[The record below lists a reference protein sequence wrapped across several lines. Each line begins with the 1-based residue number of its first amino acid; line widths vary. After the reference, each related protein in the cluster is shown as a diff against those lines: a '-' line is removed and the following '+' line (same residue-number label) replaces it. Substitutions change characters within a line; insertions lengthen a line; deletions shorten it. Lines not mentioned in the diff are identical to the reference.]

1 MKKSTIL
8 SLATAIAVVGT
19 SAFTF
24 ATWDQLEA
32 TNTGTLSLAS
42 PVKLSSGN
50 PVTYTTADNTLST
63 DAPTYSSDVT
73 FEVNDVTTKTITS
86 LEITSVKVYEN
97 ADSEKTDLADNFTIS
112 IDGTTDNTGVTQSE
126 GKVIDS
132 SVETEN
138 KYTIKLTPKNDT
150 YAGKELSVDV
160 MAKIQ

>member
-24 ATWDQLEA
+24 AVWDQLDA

-42 PVKLSSGN
+42 PVKLSSAN

-73 FEVNDVTTKTITS
+73 FEVNDVTTKAITS
-86 LEITSVKVYEN
+86 LEITNVKVYEK
-97 ADSEKTDLADNFTIS
+97 DDTEKIDLANDFTIS
-112 IDGTTDNTGVTQSE
+112 IKGATGNEGVTQT
-126 GKVIDS
+126 GLTATDS
-132 SVETEN
+132 SVEKEN
-138 KYTIKLTPKNDT
+138 KYTIELTPKDDNH
-150 YAGKELSVDV
+150 AGKDLSVDV